1 MKKRQSIS
9 VSYTFLQFL
18 YWMSASTLLC
28 FAVTFLKATGFSNS
42 LSGVILSLGDISG
55 FFIVARNGELTDRSR
70 PGFCFHAA
78 VVSIVAQSSILLLLF
93 ILKQAT
99 GITAI
104 CFSLAIA
111 FGQLINSI
119 NIKMFVDLLHTGNNI
134 NFGFSRSFGSLS
146 YGLAAL
152 IVSFMIPAFGI
163 RVIPLICFIATAAEL
178 IPIFFLKQSFS
189 IAASKS
195 VFSEDR
201 QVSGGTRNTVQFLR
215 RNRQYFTL
223 LIGLALLFAANNS
236 VANYM
241 IIIIENIGGSITDLG
256 KITCFFALLECPT
269 MLLYSKLRG
278 RFSSTTPL
286 RLSLSFF
293 FAKAVIIC
301 ISQSIPMLYLAFTT
315 QIFSTGLYAPVIVDY
330 INENISYGDSAKA
343 QSLAM
348 VTATIGTIIASTIT
362 GIFFDYFHVN
372 VVLILS
378 TAISLSGLIICL
390 IGLKK
395 GRLIQ

>member
-1 MKKRQSIS
+1 M
-9 VSYTFLQFL
+9 
-18 YWMSASTLLC
+18 
-28 FAVTFLKATGFSNS
+28 
-42 LSGVILSLGDISG
+42 
-55 FFIVARNGELTDRSR
+55 
-70 PGFCFHAA
+70 
-78 VVSIVAQSSILLLLF
+78 LLLF

-278 RFSSTTPL
+278 RFSSTTLL

-330 INENISYGDSAKA
+330 INENISYEDSAKA

-348 VTATIGTIIASTIT
+348 VTATIGTIIASTI
-362 GIFFDYFHVN
+362 
-372 VVLILS
+372 
-378 TAISLSGLIICL
+378 
-390 IGLKK
+390 
-395 GRLIQ
+395 

>member
-1 MKKRQSIS
+1 
-9 VSYTFLQFL
+9 
-18 YWMSASTLLC
+18 
-28 FAVTFLKATGFSNS
+28 
-42 LSGVILSLGDISG
+42 
-55 FFIVARNGELTDRSR
+55 
-70 PGFCFHAA
+70 
-78 VVSIVAQSSILLLLF
+78 
-93 ILKQAT
+93 
-99 GITAI
+99 
-104 CFSLAIA
+104 
-111 FGQLINSI
+111 
-119 NIKMFVDLLHTGNNI
+119 
-134 NFGFSRSFGSLS
+134 
-146 YGLAAL
+146 
-152 IVSFMIPAFGI
+152 
-163 RVIPLICFIATAAEL
+163 
-178 IPIFFLKQSFS
+178 
-189 IAASKS
+189 
-195 VFSEDR
+195 
-201 QVSGGTRNTVQFLR
+201 
-215 RNRQYFTL
+215 
-223 LIGLALLFAANNS
+223 
-236 VANYM
+236 M

-278 RFSSTTPL
+278 RFSSTTLL

-330 INENISYGDSAKA
+330 INENISYEDSAKA

-372 VVLILS
+372 VVLILN